1 MIRPQVANAVLM
13 SILFATLAG
22 GAILLITGAPELR
35 RHVAEAVRSC
45 ELGAQIMFEARAR

>member
-22 GAILLITGAPELR
+22 GAILMITGAPELR
-35 RHVAEAVRSC
+35 RHVAAAVRSC
-45 ELGAQIMFEARAR
+45 ELSAQAVFEARAR

>member
-22 GAILLITGAPELR
+22 GAILAIAGAPEMR
-35 RHVAEAVRSC
+35 RHVAAAVRSC
-45 ELGAQIMFEARAR
+45 ELGAQALFTARAQ

>member
-22 GAILLITGAPELR
+22 GATLMITGAPELR
-35 RHVAEAVRSC
+35 RHVAAAVRSC
-45 ELGAQIMFEARAR
+45 ELSAQAVFEVRAR